1 MSQEQ
6 HLHHAVVARLRTV
19 ATLIGKPQSEP
30 LEVDG
35 QQVVPGLG
43 LLNPA
48 IHLNSRA
55 DRLERGE
62 LRITAAGAVSRGKST
77 LLNACFGKDMLP
89 TGLEAVTGG
98 ICQVVY
104 GGNFDEVTLIE
115 KGASR
120 TMPYADFCEFISL
133 ATDEQPPLDS
143 VDPFPLPARLE
154 SLDYAVLQS
163 DAPLCE
169 KGIQF
174 VDTLGFNAGPKQE
187 LITQRFLE
195 ATDALLIVLRTA
207 PLVDANDVALI
218 NSHYYSGGEGVGN
231 MFFAINDFGVS
242 DEERRVL
249 MEETA
254 PTRMRNFFLNAAG
267 EFDQELFDRRVF
279 LVNAKEALDAQ
290 IAGAGDDA
298 LEQTGIS
305 TLERALEHALIDGE
319 LRQIAMDA
327 ALART
332 LLPALAE
339 TRLSMQHQ
347 KHLMSRDIAELLPAL
362 HDAAHQ
368 VNELT
373 QKVNDVQTTI
383 ERFGRQIARKAAAH
397 FDTFTAHFVT
407 PPGLFAKPPW
417 HADWDSL
424 EFDSLLSLKNV
435 GHAALFT
442 QKREELAE
450 EMTTRL
456 ERYIGDRTQAWGNE
470 LLTHLQPDINAMIA
484 ETEAEVEEFTI
495 QLAEIQQHVAG
506 QQLSDEFVDMDKQR
520 GLKVLQM
527 VIGGWRLDPNQ
538 IIGPMLDAGWGAF
551 IVRLVAD
558 SIAIYLAAILGLS
571 IGGPAGWLTFFGVLA
586 TETILVYKGDR
597 AFMMNRVRNKIGKQF
612 AQLFSV
618 QGPGIKA
625 EIQTNLERQFTRFA
639 SQLQGTL
646 GNELAAAKLNWDAA
660 AEARREGQ
668 AAVDKETT
676 RLETIDSLLTAQ
688 FEAVSTA
695 VHGRVLTSE
704 EQKALVE
711 RFTFSEDEDS
721 A

>member
-6 HLHHAVVARLRTV
+6 RLHHAVAERLRTV
-19 ATLIGKPQSEP
+19 ATLIGHPASAPVEI
-30 LEVDG
+30 DG

-62 LRITAAGAVSRGKST
+62 LRLTAIGEVSRGKST
-77 LLNACFGKDMLP
+77 LLNACLGKEVFP
-89 TGLEAVTGG
+89 VGPEAVTGG

-133 ATDEQPPLDS
+133 ATDEQPPIDS

-174 VDTLGFNAGPKQE
+174 VDTLGFNAGRKQE
-187 LITQRFLE
+187 LVTQRFLE

-218 NSHYYSGGEGVGN
+218 NSHYYSGGKGVGN

-267 EFDQELFDRRVF
+267 EFDQELFDQRVF
-279 LVNAKEALDAQ
+279 LVNAKEALDAKV
-290 IAGAGDDA
+290 AGAGDDV

-305 TLERALEHALIDGE
+305 TLERTLEHALIGGE
-319 LRQIAMDA
+319 LHRIALDA

-362 HDAAHQ
+362 HDAGHR

-397 FDTFTAHFVT
+397 FDTFTAHFVA
-407 PPGLFAKPPW
+407 PPGRFAKSPW

-424 EFDSLLSLKNV
+424 EFNSLLSLKNV
-435 GHAALFT
+435 AHAAVAKG
-442 QKREELAE
+442 KRDELAY
-450 EMTTRL
+450 EMKTRL
-456 ERYIGDRTQAWGNE
+456 ERYIDDRTQAWSNE
-470 LLTHLQPDINAMIA
+470 LLTHLQPDIDAMIA
-484 ETEAEVEEFTI
+484 ATEEEVEEFTI

-506 QQLSDEFVDMDKQR
+506 QQLSDEFVDMDKRR
-520 GLKVLQM
+520 GLKVAQM
-527 VIGGWRLDPNQ
+527 LLGGWLLDPNQ
-538 IIGPMLDAGWGAF
+538 VIGPMLDAGWKPF
-551 IVRLVAD
+551 IVRLVTD
-558 SIAIYLAAILGLS
+558 VIALILATFLAS
-571 IGGPAGWLTFFGVLA
+571 FFAGPFAWVVFFGTLMI
-586 TETILVYKGDR
+586 EFILVHKGDR
-597 AFMMNRVRNKIGKQF
+597 AFMMNRVRDKIGQQF
-612 AQLFSV
+612 TQVFAAK
-618 QGPGIKA
+618 GPGIKA
-625 EIQTNLERQFTRFA
+625 EIYTNLERQFTQLA

-646 GNELAAAKLNWDAA
+646 SNELAAAKHNWDTA

-668 AAVDKETT
+668 AKVDKETT

-695 VHGRVLTSE
+695 VHGRVLTPE

-711 RFTFSEDEDS
+711 RFTFAKDENN